1 MAISWSLQNEFGYYS
16 STSYSV
22 IGVCDYPITTAV
34 SSTAPQYVQFAI
46 QLYNPLAVPIYVQ
59 VVPSVTL
66 ASGSTALMPVSTV
79 NLGEID
85 ASTTSY
91 IIVTDAI
98 SITSFP
104 TTTNAWENETIDITL
119 NIYTDSAYSD
129 LYETG
134 SSTGNIF
141 MFANSTNKSWS
152 TYINYDG
159 TNSTSSYN
167 LSTSTLVPTF
177 VTSPVIVSSGY
188 ALEVSS
194 ATVPSGDWIGFPS
207 NNTDYAIYGTLV
219 FILNESLIYLSSTL
233 STTSATQFFNGFS
246 INDMNAFNT
255 YISNYPES
263 QWIIIYSLFG
273 ANDADVS
280 ANYVNVYYTQF
291 KSFTDITYYVGYQR
305 TIALTNNNPF

>member
-1 MAISWSLQNEFGYYS
+1 MTISWSLQNEFGYNS

-141 MFANSTNKSWS
+141 MFANSTNTSWS

-207 NNTDYAIYGTLV
+207 NDTGYNAND

-246 INDMNAFNT
+246 TGALNAYNT
-255 YISNYPES
+255 YISNYPGS
-263 QWIIIYSLFG
+263 QWNIIYALGGEQS
-273 ANDADVS
+273 
-280 ANYVNVYYTQF
+280 NYTGGHFSYTQF

-305 TIALTNNNPF
+305 TIAIGNPF